1 MEDAELR
8 LDGNAVAGLLG
19 EIFVVE
25 ATTVRG
31 TCAACGASGA
41 LGRVVVYAHAP
52 GVVLRCPE
60 CDSVLMR
67 VVRTESR
74 LWLDAR
80 GVASLELPA
89 GE

>member
-19 EIFVVE
+19 EVFAVE

-31 TCAACGASGA
+31 TCAACGAAGA
-41 LGRVVVYAHAP
+41 LGRVLVYAHAP

-60 CDSVLMR
+60 CGSVLMR
-67 VVRTESR
+67 VVRSESR
-74 LWLDAR
+74 VWFEAR
-80 GVASLELPA
+80 GVASLELPT
-89 GE
+89 GQ

>member
-1 MEDAELR
+1 MEDTELR

-19 EIFVVE
+19 EIFAVE

-31 TCAACGASGA
+31 TCAACGATVA

-52 GVVLRCPE
+52 GVVMRCPE
-60 CDSVLMR
+60 CDSIFMR
-67 VVRTESR
+67 LVRTESR

-80 GVASLELPA
+80 GVACLELPA